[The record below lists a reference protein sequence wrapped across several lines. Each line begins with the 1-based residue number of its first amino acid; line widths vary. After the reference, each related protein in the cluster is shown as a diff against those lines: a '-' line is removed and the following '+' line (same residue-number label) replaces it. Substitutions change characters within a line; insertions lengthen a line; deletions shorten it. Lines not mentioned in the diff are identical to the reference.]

1 MRKPQHGFNS
11 GCLDLAVRLCRKC
24 LSCAIVSEVMLRVNG
39 IMQVGKCLI
48 YTGVGFLDEA
58 SEVSPSVL
66 DSLPVEKQK
75 HSCCLCID
83 ALAAQRAGRPFPWC
97 MSASAGQLLQPE

>member
-11 GCLDLAVRLCRKC
+11 GCLDLAVRLCHKC

-58 SEVSPSVL
+58 SGVSPSAL
-66 DSLPVEKQK
+66 DSLSVECYLYKDSVSQT
-75 HSCCLCID
+75 
-83 ALAAQRAGRPFPWC
+83 
-97 MSASAGQLLQPE
+97 SAPIMWIHLQLPMLHFLN

>member
-11 GCLDLAVRLCRKC
+11 GCLDLAAQLCHKC

-58 SEVSPSVL
+58 SGVSPSVL
-66 DSLPVEKQK
+66 DSLPVECYLYKDSVSQTSAPD
-75 HSCCLCID
+75 HFDTFAALD
-83 ALAAQRAGRPFPWC
+83 ASF
-97 MSASAGQLLQPE
+97 SQLNYVCE

>member
-1 MRKPQHGFNS
+1 
-11 GCLDLAVRLCRKC
+11 
-24 LSCAIVSEVMLRVNG
+24 
-39 IMQVGKCLI
+39 MQVGKCLIYTGVGLI

-75 HSCCLCID
+75 HSC
-83 ALAAQRAGRPFPWC
+83 
-97 MSASAGQLLQPE
+97 